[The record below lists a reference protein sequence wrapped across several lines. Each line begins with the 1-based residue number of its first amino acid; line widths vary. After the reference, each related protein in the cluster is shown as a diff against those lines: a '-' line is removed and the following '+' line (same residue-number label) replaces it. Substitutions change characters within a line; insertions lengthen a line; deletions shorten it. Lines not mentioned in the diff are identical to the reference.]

1 MKRQRVAV
9 IAGLIITIA
18 VTGCGNSNTSVEP
31 TESIIETEI
40 EEAHAT
46 EEIEETETEK
56 EHQLFNPDE
65 IGKRGDKFWFEDEAT
80 IAYIMNIPGVSDLS
94 DEELDAFMN
103 ELAELVSIDEFNGD
117 VEQTESYIVSDLLPK
132 YLEKQTV
139 SKETKQP
146 SSNTSTTQQQ
156 SSTKNNNSSS
166 TDTETNNSNTQQQET
181 QTPNNN
187 ESTPSNNTDSSANY
201 SEGPI
206 TDLDREMLEHQ
217 DDPADW
223 GGSAPGIQYTG
234 HAAEDFGYSVGS
246 TETTYYRGRDITLTY
261 QGNDVWIDNEGCT
274 WRTYVGVNGGLYWST
289 GIGG

>member
-40 EEAHAT
+40 EEAQAT
-46 EEIEETETEK
+46 EEIAETETEK
-56 EHQLFNPDE
+56 EHQLFDPDE

-103 ELAELVSIDEFNGD
+103 ELAEFVSIDEFNGD

-132 YLEKQTV
+132 YLEKQTAI
-139 SKETKQP
+139 KETESKQP
-146 SSNTSTTQQQ
+146 SSDNSTTQQQ
-156 SSTKNNNSSS
+156 QSASTP
-166 TDTETNNSNTQQQET
+166 ETSD
-181 QTPNNN
+181 NN
-187 ESTPSNNTDSSANY
+187 EQAVDEYDDDNVRLDTPPSYDDGQVGSGDQY
-201 SEGPI
+201 FF
-206 TDLDREMLEHQ
+206 Q

-223 GGSAPGIQYTG
+223 GEYDSNAPSINWQY
-234 HAAEDFGYSVGS
+234 
-246 TETTYYRGRDITLTY
+246 
-261 QGNDVWIDNEGCT
+261 
-274 WRTYVGVNGGLYWST
+274 
-289 GIGG
+289 

>member
-1 MKRQRVAV
+1 MKKQRVAV

-40 EEAHAT
+40 KEAQAT
-46 EEIEETETEK
+46 EEIAETETEE

-94 DEELDAFMN
+94 DEELEAFMN

-132 YLEKQTV
+132 YLEKQTEA
-139 SKETKQP
+139 KETESKQP
-146 SSNTSTTQQQ
+146 SSSTNTTQQQ
-156 SSTKNNNSSS
+156 QSA
-166 TDTETNNSNTQQQET
+166 
-181 QTPNNN
+181 
-187 ESTPSNNTDSSANY
+187 STPETSDSNEQVVDEYDDDNVRLDTPPSYDDGQGELLDSHF
-201 SEGPI
+201 G
-206 TDLDREMLEHQ
+206 Q